1 MRIVKIMVVDDHP
14 SVLHGLQ
21 LMLGIY
27 PHLHIAG
34 TYRSAQALLEGL
46 QSSVP
51 DVIIMDIQMPGTDGI
66 SLCKQ
71 VTALYPSAKII
82 ALTNCEEKYQLKAML
97 QNGASGYLLKTA
109 EKETIA
115 EAIEAVLKDQQYI
128 HDELK
133 NLLLQE
139 IISGKPI
146 SKNNPSLTK
155 REKEILKLITMGHSN
170 QEIADKLFLS
180 VRTVENHRFNLMQ
193 KLNVKNAAGL
203 VQEALKRGLMEE

>member
-21 LMLGIY
+21 LMLSVY

-34 TYRSAQALLEGL
+34 MYRSAQALLEAL
-46 QSSVP
+46 QTEVP
-51 DVIIMDIQMPGTDGI
+51 DVVIMDIQMPATDGI

-71 VTALYPSAKII
+71 VTALYPPVKVI

-97 QNGASGYLLKTA
+97 QNGASGYLVKTA

-115 EAIEAVLKDQQYI
+115 AAIEAVVKGEQYI
-128 HDELK
+128 HEELK

-139 IISGKPI
+139 IISGKPT

-155 REKEILKLITMGHSN
+155 REKEILKFITIGCSN
-170 QEIADKLFLS
+170 QEVADKLFLS
-180 VRTVENHRFNLMQ
+180 VRTVENHRFNIMQ
-193 KLNVKNAAGL
+193 KLDVKNAAGL
-203 VQEALKRGLMEE
+203 IQEAMRIGLIE